1 VLFRWLGVSSRA
13 YGVTVRN
20 RGLRG
25 TGMGRPF
32 LFGGLRARV
41 SSWPPLRLVRLGCE
55 RVSVG
60 VVPSQR
66 FPFVDQGEGSRGE
79 WCAISEWMCIASS
92 PSSRSWRTV
101 WCETRAG
108 SQSHRQPCDSGR
120 VISA

>member
-1 VLFRWLGVSSRA
+1 MLFCWLGVSSRA

-25 TGMGRPF
+25 TRMGRPF
-32 LFGGLRARV
+32 LLSGLRARV
-41 SSWPPLRLVRLGCE
+41 SSWPPLRLVRLRCE

-66 FPFVDQGEGSRGE
+66 FPFVDHGRESWE

-92 PSSRSWRTV
+92 RSSRWSRMA

-108 SQSHRQPCDSGR
+108 SAVTPEALRAVGC
-120 VISA
+120 